1 MTSAQSEREVKCIAN
16 KVRPPPEKDDFEWS
30 IGMFN
35 EYIYEMIS
43 KNIIYTLKLTFTGSF
58 KHADFHY

>member
-16 KVRPPPEKDDFEWS
+16 KVRPPPEKDEFEWS

-35 EYIYEMIS
+35 EYRYEMI
-43 KNIIYTLKLTFTGSF
+43 F
-58 KHADFHY
+58 KI